1 MFPYLNLLAVLN
13 LLGVAQGLL
22 LALALLASGR
32 GGRAQSRLL
41 AALTLAVS
49 VFVCGAVLRT
59 TGYVFVFPHLAW
71 VHDPFPFACGPLLF
85 LYLREL
91 TAGNVRRL
99 SRRDLAHFTP
109 FALCALYLAPFYWQ

>member
-13 LLGVAQGLL
+13 LLGAAQGLL
-22 LALALLASGR
+22 LALALVASGR
-32 GGRAQSRLL
+32 GGRTASRLL

-59 TGYVFVFPHLAW
+59 TGYIFYVPHLAW

-91 TAGNVRRL
+91 TSGGR
-99 SRRDLAHFTP
+99 
-109 FALCALYLAPFYWQ
+109 